1 MTSDFSQVTDR
12 ELKIAYKPRK
22 WPVHKMRGDP
32 YYVLEHNVKV
42 LIGPADLKFQLW
54 FKGSRF
60 EDEDQS
66 LALQWVE
73 DTASDREL
81 RQRRLERIRGRL
93 PSATDELR
101 EKRREE
107 KRREEKRRERKRSSS
122 ATYVV

>member
-1 MTSDFSQVTDR
+1 
-12 ELKIAYKPRK
+12 
-22 WPVHKMRGDP
+22 MRGDP